1 LYVTRHISN
10 FWQRHRWSAPLR
22 KSGELVII
30 IHMEEKKL
38 PDDVLKTLL
47 DFQKN
52 EVTEHEIY
60 RRLAGWQKDPENRR
74 ILEKIAAEEKN
85 HAKIL
90 ARYTGKDPRPSR
102 FKVFIFTLIARTL
115 GLTFGV
121 KLMEKGE
128 EAAEEAYR
136 GLSSYVPEAAQISSE
151 EDAHEEELL
160 NMLNEEK
167 LEYMGSIVLGLNDA
181 LVELTGALA
190 GLTFALQNTRLTA
203 AAGLITGIAASMSMA
218 ASEYLS
224 STAENTERGKAV
236 KSAVYTGIAYVFTVA
251 ALILPYLLVSS
262 GLLALTLTMTIAVA
276 IIFFFNYYISVA
288 KDLSFKRRFWEM
300 ALLSL
305 GVAAISFGV
314 GFVVRSVFGIEV

>member
-1 LYVTRHISN
+1 MEIVTI
-10 FWQRHRWSAPLR
+10 
-22 KSGELVII
+22 LV
-30 IHMEEKKL
+30 MEEKQL
-38 PDDVLKTLL
+38 PQDVIKTLIE
-47 DFQKN
+47 FQKN
-52 EVTEHEIY
+52 EVTEYEIY
-60 RRLAGWQKDPENRR
+60 RRLAKRQKDPENRK
-74 ILEKIAAEEKN
+74 ILEKIAAEEQN
-85 HAKIL
+85 HARIL

-102 FKVFIFTLIARTL
+102 FKVFVFTLIARTL

-224 STAENTERGKAV
+224 STAEKTDRGKAI

-262 GLLALTLTMTIAVA
+262 GLLALGLTLAIAVA

-288 KDLSFKRRFWEM
+288 KDLSFRRRFWEM